1 MNWDDKGYLLSK
13 TKYNENSIIAE
24 FFTMNYGKVSG
35 ILFGATSRKIK
46 NYLQIGNNFHVNYT
60 FKNESKIGYFKIE
73 IIKAQTPLYF
83 DDKKKLLCLNTAI
96 NLVKILTA
104 DLQSNIKIYNLL
116 DNFFEILSL
125 NNWIKEYIYW
135 ELKLLKQLGYDLE
148 LKSLVNEEKKDN
160 KIKYYVKSQ
169 NGIKTIP
176 NFLINQNTDD
186 FNESDLIK
194 GLNLVG
200 DYLDK
205 SVFKPN
211 NINYPNSRIDFINIL
226 K

>member
-1 MNWDDKGYLLSK
+1 MNWIDEGYLISK
-13 TKYNENSIIAE
+13 SKYNENSIVAE
-24 FFTMNYGKVSG
+24 FYTKNRGKCSG
-35 ILFGATSRKIK
+35 IIFGSTSKK
-46 NYLQIGNNFHVNYT
+46 NRSYLQIGNKLHLNYNY
-60 FKNESKIGYFKIE
+60 KNESKIGSFKVE
-73 IIKAQTPLYF
+73 IIKVITPLYF
-83 DDKKKLLCLNTAI
+83 DNKKKLLCLNTAI

-104 DLQSNIKIYNLL
+104 DLQSNKNIYDLIN
-116 DNFFEILSL
+116 NFFEILPL
-125 NNWIKEYIYW
+125 NHWIKEYIYW

-176 NFLINQNTDD
+176 NFLINHNTNDVD
-186 FNESDLIK
+186 ESDLIN

-211 NINYPNSRIDFINIL
+211 NINYPNSRTDFINIL

>member
-1 MNWDDKGYLLSK
+1 MNWDDKGFLISK

-83 DDKKKLLCLNTAI
+83 DNKKKLLCLNTAI

-104 DLQSNIKIYNLL
+104 DLQSNKNIYDLIN
-116 DNFFEILSL
+116 NFFEILPL
-125 NNWIKEYIYW
+125 NHWIKEYIYW

-176 NFLINQNTDD
+176 NFLINHNTNDVD
-186 FNESDLIK
+186 ESDLIN

-211 NINYPNSRIDFINIL
+211 NINYPNSRTDFINIL

>member
-1 MNWDDKGYLLSK
+1 MNWDDKGFLISK

-83 DDKKKLLCLNTAI
+83 DNKKKLLCLNTAI

-104 DLQSNIKIYNLL
+104 DLQSNKNIYDLIN
-116 DNFFEILSL
+116 NFFEILPL

-160 KIKYYVKSQ
+160 KIRYYVKSQ

-176 NFLINQNTDD
+176 NFLINHNTKDV
-186 FNESDLIK
+186 NESDLIN
-194 GLNLVG
+194 GLNLVS

-211 NINYPNSRIDFINIL
+211 NINYPNSRTDFINIL